1 MKAHRRICAALLAL
15 GCIPLVTG
23 CSSGREN
30 PAPAAESTSAAE
42 TTASTTVTEST
53 AQQTTTASAETT
65 AAETTSAET
74 TGAETTVSTT
84 VSQTTAPIAT
94 NAAPADDDTKL
105 LWSERGLEIVG
116 IDREDGYGES
126 LAVGSDYIGWELK
139 SFDGKPDADGNVSDL
154 HADFSRSSALSVN
167 GIMTVLPAS
176 DAQFPNYFYLRV
188 DNQADFPY
196 FPADSRER
204 GKFVIENSDEVR
216 QMLKLE
222 DESISGDIAVTVDV
236 TSLHIHYAADG
247 YDTVR
252 VSSASRR

>member
-1 MKAHRRICAALLAL
+1 MNAQKKFCAALLAL
-15 GCIPLVTG
+15 WSIPLMTG

-30 PAPAAESTSAAE
+30 PAPATEQTAAAE
-42 TTASTTVTEST
+42 TTTTSSTTEIT
-53 AQQTTTASAETT
+53 AQQTTTTSAETT
-65 AAETTSAET
+65 SAETTSAET

-94 NAAPADDDTKL
+94 NANPVDDDTKL
-105 LWSERGLEIVG
+105 LWSERGLETVG
-116 IDREDGYGES
+116 IDREDGYGEVLS
-126 LAVGSDYIGWELK
+126 VGSDYIGWELK
-139 SFDGKPDADGNVSDL
+139 SFDGKPDAEGNVTDL

-216 QMLKLE
+216 SMLKLE

-236 TSLHIHYAADG
+236 TALHIHYAADG